1 MKEKSQIEKKAG
13 EKQVALLSAALN
25 EASNVGGHWLNASGK
40 GYPRFYPK
48 GVSVSAFNALFMA
61 LHSDRNGCRTNQFT
75 LFNDAKAQG
84 AAVREHEQGVPF
96 LFYNWNKYVHRN
108 NPEQVISRDDYMKLD
123 EDEQKLYKGVHNREI
138 RTLFNIDQTTLP
150 YVDKERYEA
159 AVQRYGSAAERG
171 YTEADERRLHV
182 RFNDFLLKMRGN
194 LVPVRSDG
202 SGVPHYETDKDA
214 VYMPRQREFE
224 HYHDYVQEALRQIV
238 SATGHQERLAREGM
252 VMRNGVAPSEDAVK
266 QERLVVE
273 MASGIKMLE
282 LGLPARLSDESL
294 KLVDY
299 WNRELKENPCLIDAL
314 ESDVNN
320 ALEVIRKAE
329 RGEKIEYATLRNRRQ
344 TSDMREQLPK
354 HYFVANEIRQHPDK
368 ESKKIVIVID
378 PQAKTAD
385 VILPAGAS
393 AEVENEI
400 PGMNKGRIARAL
412 QREGIEQVRF
422 FNPDGALGYR
432 PDDSYFAEKQVAL
445 ARLKNWTLEM
455 LSTLDVSPAVRR
467 ANEVN
472 FDRAEMIQDDKMRWA
487 FYIKPE
493 NKKGYSIYPDKED
506 VNLFF
511 STLKQAMDNIDKV
524 RMELAHKYY
533 ALAEVQPDLK
543 VDLFGSET
551 PEIDLNRIQRVSVF
565 HTKQDGKQ
573 CVATIDGQKQQPRSV
588 TPQQWQR
595 MWLAEDKNEYKRHLA
610 ATLFADV
617 LQKGQ
622 SQEEHLFRET
632 EQGQGGEAVQK
643 RKEKEKETEESVLS
657 PREVWDRIKKEQ
669 PETIVLL
676 KYEDGYYASMYDA
689 ETIAHEL
696 DLPPKKERLP
706 YEPDKLVRMFGH
718 DNEETRERIAALKAY
733 VVDCGTAIEE
743 GQEARADITGE
754 ENENEQRSGMRR

>member
-1 MKEKSQIEKKAG
+1 MKEKSQMEKKAE
-13 EKQVALLSAALN
+13 EKQVALLSAALS

-61 LHSDRNGCRTNQFT
+61 LHSDRNGCKANLFT
-75 LFNDAKAQG
+75 LFSDAKAQG

-108 NPEQVISRDDYMKLD
+108 DPERIISRDDYMKLD
-123 EDEQKLYKGVHNREI
+123 EDEQKQYKGVHNREI

-159 AVQRYGSAAERG
+159 AVQRYGSAVERG
-171 YTEADERRLHV
+171 YTEADDRQLHV
-182 RFNDFLLKMRGN
+182 RFNDFLQKMRDN

-202 SGVPHYETDKDA
+202 SGMPHYETDKDA

-224 HYHDYVQEALRQIV
+224 HYNDYVQEALRQIV
-238 SATGHQERLAREGM
+238 SATGHQQRMAREGM
-252 VMRNGVAPSEDAVK
+252 VMKNGVAPSEDAVK

-273 MASGIKMLE
+273 LASGIKMLE

-299 WNRELKENPCLIDAL
+299 WDRELKENPCLIDAL

-320 ALEVIRKAE
+320 AIEVIRKAE

-344 TSDMREQLPK
+344 TSDMREQMPK

-368 ESKKIVIVID
+368 ESKKIVLVID

-393 AEVENEI
+393 TEVDNEI

-432 PDDSYFAEKQVAL
+432 PDDSYFAEKQVSL
-445 ARLKNWTLEM
+445 ARLKNWSLVM

-472 FDRAEMIQDDKMRWA
+472 FDRAEMIQDDKKRWA
-487 FYIKPE
+487 LYIKPE
-493 NKKGYSIYPDKED
+493 NKKGYSIYPEKED

-511 STLKQAMDNIDKV
+511 STLRQAMDNIGKV

-573 CVATIDGQKQQPRSV
+573 CVATIDGQKLQPRSV

-595 MWLAEDKNEYKRHLA
+595 MWLAEDRNEYKRHLA

-622 SQEEHLFRET
+622 SQEEHAGEKQEKEAERR
-632 EQGQGGEAVQK
+632 QGEAAA
-643 RKEKEKETEESVLS
+643 RERTEDKEKEELVS
-657 PREVWDRIKKEQ
+657 PQRKAWDEVKAEHPDALQLVRSGDNYRLYNEDAVRGAEILGL
-669 PETIVLL
+669 TL
-676 KYEDGYYASMYDA
+676 KGRDEIQEGFTASA
-689 ETIAHEL
+689 EFQYKQL
-696 DLPPKKERLP
+696 DHYLP
-706 YEPDKLVRMFGH
+706 KLVRAGEQVVIRDMEVRETQEKQQA
-718 DNEETRERIAALKAY
+718 DEETHRGIHR
-733 VVDCGTAIEE
+733 
-743 GQEARADITGE
+743 
-754 ENENEQRSGMRR
+754 